1 MPDDII
7 TAIVRGTHAVFIEAN
22 ADFNRHQRQ
31 PNEWAVTGPFDAP
44 RVALVDRLAD
54 DQLLLRTDMSL
65 REAVAYTITLGAV
78 FDSTDLATPQ
88 VVTGKRRT
96 SYERPREQLID
107 MAASPFEDY
116 ELTANG
122 DIARRGGFATL
133 RKIVLD
139 TLLVPIGSL
148 YWAPGHGTNLRH
160 KKQRPAS
167 LRDAERLLARRL
179 AAISGVNS
187 ATVSLDFNN
196 GHMIARISVLSD
208 FGNINERVDL
218 AKGRIII

>member
-7 TAIVRGTHAVFIEAN
+7 RAIVRGTHSVFIEAN
-22 ADFNRHQRQ
+22 ADFNRAQRQ
-31 PNEWAVTGPFDAP
+31 ADRWALFGPFDAP
-44 RVALVDRLAD
+44 RVAIVDEVTS

-65 REAVAYTITLGAV
+65 REAVAYTLLLSAA
-78 FDSTDLATPQ
+78 FDSTDVATTQ
-88 VVTGKRRT
+88 FLTGKRRT

-107 MAASPFEDY
+107 MAASPFKDY
-116 ELTANG
+116 ELTADG

-148 YWAPGHGTNLRH
+148 YWAPDHGTNLRH
-160 KKQRPAS
+160 KKQRPPS
-167 LRDAERLLARRL
+167 LRDEEQLLARRI
-179 AAISGVNS
+179 AAISGVNQAS
-187 ATVSLDFNN
+187 VSLEFSD
-196 GHMIARISVLSD
+196 GHMVARIRVLSD

-218 AKGRIII
+218 TKGRIVI